1 MLLTL
6 VFALLLGASI
16 ARAYSYH
23 GTSTHPQALSP
34 RSNSIIS
41 SSIGSKSI
49 SSTALL
55 AVQQESKEQEQE
67 QEPITPR
74 YFERNTI
81 ALNERISRS
90 VSFYSGILP
99 IFIKYKALNLK
110 LKANPVS
117 EEEEE
122 RLYNELHD
130 WGSEIVVNKVREL
143 KGFYV
148 KAGQIISTRVD
159 IFPEQ
164 LMFGGFKNL

>member
-1 MLLTL
+1 
-6 VFALLLGASI
+6 
-16 ARAYSYH
+16 
-23 GTSTHPQALSP
+23 
-34 RSNSIIS
+34 
-41 SSIGSKSI
+41 
-49 SSTALL
+49 
-55 AVQQESKEQEQE
+55 
-67 QEPITPR
+67 
-74 YFERNTI
+74 
-81 ALNERISRS
+81 
-90 VSFYSGILP
+90 LP